1 MKKFLAF
8 LFLLALFGGC
18 NDLLN
23 TPTKRVEE
31 FLHKYQV
38 LDEKLLNNLDY
49 SLESNN
55 LNEEEKKIYREIMKK
70 QYKDLTY
77 KIKDEEIDGEIATVK
92 VEIEVYDYNL
102 ANIKTNDYL
111 NKNND
116 YFLNDEGIIDES
128 KYIDYKLNIMKD
140 INERVKYTLEFII
153 RKKDKIWVMD
163 NISKDDILKIHGVY
177 SY

>member
-1 MKKFLAF
+1 MKK
-8 LFLLALFGGC
+8 
-18 NDLLN
+18 
-23 TPTKRVEE
+23 
-31 FLHKYQV
+31 
-38 LDEKLLNNLDY
+38 
-49 SLESNN
+49 
-55 LNEEEKKIYREIMKK
+55 KKK
-70 QYKDLTY
+70 YKDLTY